1 MVKKSTKKV
10 VKKPS
15 SDKVDF
21 QPNRMSLAVS
31 ALAAVSLVLLGV
43 IAVYM

>member
-10 VKKPS
+10 VKKS
-15 SDKVDF
+15 VSTKEEF